1 MPIFTAETFPENN
14 AELSFL
20 REVLRSIEPTPMTRD
35 EHGQYADSDFARYRV
50 PAREHLLAPPALS
63 ACVSHQA
70 RGPGGTAFGRNC
82 LAPDG
87 R

>member
-20 REVLRSIEPTPMTRD
+20 REVLRSIEPTPMTRE
-35 EHGQYADSDFARYRV
+35 EHGQSAGSDFAWYRV
-50 PAREHLLAPPALS
+50 PAREHLLAPRALS
-63 ACVSHQA
+63 AGVSHHA
-70 RGPGGTAFGRNC
+70 RGPTSTALGRSC
-82 LAPDG
+82 LAHGG